1 MGAPYARRVVGLV
14 QAERKSENMA
24 FIIDELNRSKT
35 AMRTDRLLGGM
46 KMEKWNDLT
55 TDQKSRANVIIQRL
69 VKDCV
74 NAWNGKR
81 NGHTAFDTYNRVEEI
96 HAILHEEENEK

>member
-1 MGAPYARRVVGLV
+1 MVGVV
-14 QAERKSENMA
+14 QAERPPEDMA
-24 FIIDELNRSKT
+24 FVGDELNRSKT
-35 AMRTDRLLGGM
+35 AVRTDRLLGDM
-46 KMEKWNDLT
+46 KMEKWETLT
-55 TDQKSRANVIIQRL
+55 IDQMSRANAIVQRL

-96 HAILHEEENEK
+96 HAILNEERKDENKIDGE

>member
-1 MGAPYARRVVGLV
+1 
-14 QAERKSENMA
+14 
-24 FIIDELNRSKT
+24 
-35 AMRTDRLLGGM
+35 
-46 KMEKWNDLT
+46 MEKWNDLT
-55 TDQKSRANVIIQRL
+55 TDQMSRANVIVQRL

-96 HAILHEEENEK
+96 HAILHEKE

>member
-14 QAERKSENMA
+14 QAERKSEDMA

-35 AMRTDRLLGGM
+35 AVRTDRLLGVM

-96 HAILHEEENEK
+96 HAILHEENEK

>member
-1 MGAPYARRVVGLV
+1 MSKRKKNGKVGIQMG
-14 QAERKSENMA
+14 
-24 FIIDELNRSKT
+24 
-35 AMRTDRLLGGM
+35 
-46 KMEKWNDLT
+46 KWNDLT

-74 NAWNGKR
+74 DRWNGKR

-96 HAILHEEENEK
+96 YAILHEENEK

>member
-1 MGAPYARRVVGLV
+1 
-14 QAERKSENMA
+14 
-24 FIIDELNRSKT
+24 
-35 AMRTDRLLGGM
+35 
-46 KMEKWNDLT
+46 MEKWNDLT

-96 HAILHEEENEK
+96 HAILHEEKGNEIEA

>member
-1 MGAPYARRVVGLV
+1 
-14 QAERKSENMA
+14 
-24 FIIDELNRSKT
+24 
-35 AMRTDRLLGGM
+35 
-46 KMEKWNDLT
+46 MEKWETLT
-55 TDQKSRANVIIQRL
+55 TEQMSRANTIVQRL

-96 HAILHEEENEK
+96 HAILHEEKKDENKLDGE

>member
-14 QAERKSENMA
+14 QAKRKSENMA

-35 AMRTDRLLGGM
+35 AVRTDYLLGDM
-46 KMEKWNDLT
+46 KMKKWETLT

-74 NAWNGKR
+74 NSWNGKR

-96 HAILHEEENEK
+96 HAILHEEKGE

>member
-1 MGAPYARRVVGLV
+1 MVGVV
-14 QAERKSENMA
+14 QAERKPEDMA
-24 FIIDELNRSKT
+24 FVGDELNRGKT
-35 AMRTDRLLGGM
+35 TVRTDRLLGDM
-46 KMEKWNDLT
+46 KKKKWETLT
-55 TDQKSRANVIIQRL
+55 IDQMSRANAIVQRL

-96 HAILHEEENEK
+96 HAILHEEKENEIES

>member
-1 MGAPYARRVVGLV
+1 
-14 QAERKSENMA
+14 MA
-24 FIIDELNRSKT
+24 QNN
-35 AMRTDRLLGGM
+35 
-46 KMEKWNDLT
+46 KWETLT
-55 TDQKSRANVIIQRL
+55 TDQISRANVIVQRL

-96 HAILHEEENEK
+96 HAILHEKENGK